1 MQDNDLISRATA
13 IDYLMTN
20 MVWHDADG
28 YEVDDADEKRAII
41 TDLVNGIHAVD
52 AAPVVHARWIQHEP
66 DLHGTKPLECGACH
80 YLFARLYPRDFCSHC
95 GAKMDGGG
103 DDADG

>member
-1 MQDNDLISRATA
+1 MSKNDLISRA
-13 IDYLMTN
+13 
-20 MVWHDADG
+20 
-28 YEVDDADEKRAII
+28 AII
-41 TDLVNGIHAVD
+41 REIERIRKSTKTLTGIDFLWMIETFPALD

-95 GAKMDGGG
+95 GARMDGGE
-103 DDADG
+103 DDAEQ

>member
-1 MQDNDLISRATA
+1 MKRDDLISRAAA

-20 MVWHDADG
+20 MGWRDEDG

-52 AAPVVHARWIQHEP
+52 AAPVVHARWQGVSPFVDTEECSNCRYNIQSEE
-66 DLHGTKPLECGACH
+66 LETPYC
-80 YLFARLYPRDFCSHC
+80 PWC
-95 GAKMDGGG
+95 GAKMDGHGEPG
-103 DDADG
+103 T